1 MKFKLTLLVVLG
13 LFVFAKNAQAAIA
26 KITVEQFQHQSAVK
40 GLSPDMLK
48 MDVDQFLTLT
58 PSKYKAMT
66 GKRLGLVNT
75 LKLKAAQKML
85 KKELK
90 RGGDMSVGL
99 YILLAIFG
107 LGFIGIGIMEDW
119 RGMEWILNIFL
130 TLLFW
135 LPGLIHAMILG
146 RKYYKW

>member
-13 LFVFAKNAQAAIA
+13 LFVFAQNAQAAIA

-40 GLSPDMLK
+40 GLSPDLLK

-90 RGGDMSVGL
+90 RGGDISQGL
-99 YILLAIFG
+99 YIVLAIFG

-119 RGMEWILNIFL
+119 RGSDWVIN
-130 TLLFW
+130 LLLSLLCW
-135 LPGLIHAMILG
+135 LPGLIHALIKMSS
-146 RKYYKW
+146 YYK